1 MTWCCLMA
9 PIMPTT
15 ETKRRKTPLAVIP
28 PMMGRLVM
36 MPETLPGENL
46 VLALRILDTYYG
58 FN

>member
-1 MTWCCLMA
+1 MA

-36 MPETLPGENL
+36 MPETLPGEKL
-46 VLALRILDTYYG
+46 VVALRILSYTY
-58 FN
+58 FVLH